1 MTEIFFKQEHSPY
14 FQTSSQTVFSTAL
27 LEQVTQQLV
36 HASVTFESQ
45 ADVYNATFGVT
56 DAHRLAAYEE
66 KFSRVRNPQS
76 SSSWK
81 LNNKRL
87 EDGWFL
93 YQLVSFFDEHDKLSS
108 QNLYTVPDCS
118 NRRNIEELCQLAV
131 HHISTMSPR
140 WVHHQCS
147 VKGCKEGFAVI
158 DGNEKIK
165 RAMCAAPKSRV
176 FVDDQKI
183 YMTQC
188 CSRSPVSGGKS
199 LQGSK
204 YCHHHSFL
212 ESCEDSAVV
221 ATTNLPSPH
230 ASNPLLEKSKVG
242 SLPENDS
249 SELLVGCKKSQLNKF
264 YDKTAGILSLVR
276 PCGIIINTA
285 EMYTCES
292 PTQAYIFLI
301 MTFARG
307 RDIDRIR
314 YIGYDR
320 ACDLHPFLLNLSRQG
335 AYFARWLI
343 RHVTFMVDSFH
354 IRNHVESCCMPPENP
369 NCQYHPTLPKFSEIH
384 GVNTECAEQ
393 SFRWLNRFKYSM
405 RNMHQYTFNFFL
417 HVIINKRNNYREL
430 QLKEKSLM

>member
-1 MTEIFFKQEHSPY
+1 MEMRRKSEQC
-14 FQTSSQTVFSTAL
+14 AL
-27 LEQVTQQLV
+27 
-36 HASVTFESQ
+36 
-45 ADVYNATFGVT
+45 
-56 DAHRLAAYEE
+56 
-66 KFSRVRNPQS
+66 
-76 SSSWK
+76 
-81 LNNKRL
+81 
-87 EDGWFL
+87 
-93 YQLVSFFDEHDKLSS
+93 
-108 QNLYTVPDCS
+108 
-118 NRRNIEELCQLAV
+118 
-131 HHISTMSPR
+131 
-140 WVHHQCS
+140 HQ
-147 VKGCKEGFAVI
+147 
-158 DGNEKIK
+158 
-165 RAMCAAPKSRV
+165 SRV

-212 ESCEDSAVV
+212 ESSEDSAVV

-230 ASNPLLEKSKVG
+230 VSNPLLEKSKVG

-249 SELLVGCKKSQLNKF
+249 LELFVGCKKSRQVNKF

-335 AYFARWLI
+335 ANFARWLI
-343 RHVTFMVDSFH
+343 GLVTFMVD
-354 IRNHVESCCMPPENP
+354 N
-369 NCQYHPTLPKFSEIH
+369 FSYQEP
-384 GVNTECAEQ
+384 C
-393 SFRWLNRFKYSM
+393 
-405 RNMHQYTFNFFL
+405 
-417 HVIINKRNNYREL
+417 
-430 QLKEKSLM
+430 